1 MLSSG
6 LPTKAKRKRTERS
19 DMDSETIEKK
29 ADVDRSKAIKAAIA
43 AAVASAGVGAFVSGL
58 KAKKNREKALD
69 AFKSKN
75 AIVVPIGIP
84 DFVKDLPTPEEFKK
98 MYAGSPDSSSAD
110 MSAEDIASR
119 KKDIL
124 KGRKVNFFKRA
135 NKDQGESKTEQ
146 EGGEKKKELVSEEK
160 IDGRAVLRGQDGK
173 FVSPTDPVAVQQ
185 VEKEAGI
192 WDAVKGW
199 GDRAK
204 GAFMG
209 SPVVYTAGALG
220 SLYLAAM
227 IADYVNKKRREKTE
241 ENVDAAREEYV
252 EKLQSEGGE
261 KNASGEGSGLPEW
274 AGTAFGASFFV
285 PLAVTALVTN
295 KILENRKQEKKKQ
308 KEMADSYPDD
318 PIILYRTIDKMAGC
332 REAEVS
338 PENFI
343 AALSMKVAMIK
354 SAEHYEG
361 VIRNCDLGCS
371 EKKAQLMPYIMP
383 YVVPPIRRRVKSYVR
398 NNNPM
403 SVDEASEMLS
413 KMILDSGNSERVR
426 DMLGGVLNENY
437 SGISKSVS
445 GMSGAGIRDKLRLES
460 LMDDEKNRA
469 EVMRR
474 LMTNNNIQKYVTE
487 LMTDSKHDQVFGPL
501 REQAVNRYLQ
511 NEWGLDPNG
520 ILFKIVSWIA
530 NNLGFGRY
538 FAGKQLGTM
547 FDAAKKQPQMKQPQD
562 GTGTPAQNQAGN
574 AAAPSGAVAQNT
586 TGTQNAPGAPMIPN
600 PPPRTQA
607 LQANQTRQTP
617 NQRPFFNPK
626 IQSDPDL
633 MLPPEKRQGYIP
645 PPPKPSAEENVQKR
659 MKEEEIERSRNKML
673 NTPFV
678 GGEQNRRI
686 IV

>member
-1 MLSSG
+1 
-6 LPTKAKRKRTERS
+6 
-19 DMDSETIEKK
+19 MDSETIEKK

-58 KAKKNREKALD
+58 KAKRNRGKALD

-160 IDGRAVLRGQDGK
+160 IDGRVVLRGQDGK

-199 GDRAK
+199 GGRAK
-204 GAFMG
+204 DAFMG
-209 SPVVYTAGALG
+209 APVVYTAGALG

-318 PIILYRTIDKMAGC
+318 PIILYKTIDKMAGC
-332 REAEVS
+332 REVELS
-338 PENFI
+338 PEDFI
-343 AALSMKVAMIK
+343 ALLSVKTALIK
-354 SAEHYEG
+354 SAERDRIDMDNIKGH
-361 VIRNCDLGCS
+361 S
-371 EKKAQLMPYIMP
+371 
-383 YVVPPIRRRVKSYVR
+383 VKSADWVDDLKNGIESTVR
-398 NNNPM
+398 WGAAVNGYKNPY
-403 SVDEASEMLS
+403 SLDEASIG
-413 KMILDSGNSERVR
+413 ILDLLEDPANNQYLR
-426 DMLGGVLNENY
+426 DMIKETVDGSGKESDVIGKMLVDRLKLDPERQGRFWGFVANANNNAALSQKIKTSDRLQKLLINRMTGDNVGDMYKELNEY
-437 SGISKSVS
+437 
-445 GMSGAGIRDKLRLES
+445 
-460 LMDDEKNRA
+460 
-469 EVMRR
+469 
-474 LMTNNNIQKYVTE
+474 
-487 LMTDSKHDQVFGPL
+487 
-501 REQAVNRYLQ
+501 AVNSYLKDKK
-511 NEWGLDPNG
+511 NGWGLDENG
-520 ILFKIVSWIA
+520 ILYKIVSWIV
-530 NNLGFGRY
+530 NNLGLGKY
-538 FAGKQLGTM
+538 FVGKRINSM
-547 FDAAKKQPQMKQPQD
+547 FDTERRNAIANAEAASANVANNKTQPQPQPQPIQGSTD
-562 GTGTPAQNQAGN
+562 NTRDLSYVSSNFRQMVDQTKASQQERRKQMLERIN
-574 AAAPSGAVAQNT
+574 AARQNGQMPVEGSGNSLRLRPVPSGSRVQNPASKPRARLLRPARNSQT
-586 TGTQNAPGAPMIPN
+586 PSGVPN
-600 PPPRTQA
+600 NTPNTPVRN
-607 LQANQTRQTP
+607 ANQ
-617 NQRPFFNPK
+617 NP
-626 IQSDPDL
+626 
-633 MLPPEKRQGYIP
+633 
-645 PPPKPSAEENVQKR
+645 
-659 MKEEEIERSRNKML
+659 
-673 NTPFV
+673 T
-678 GGEQNRRI
+678 
-686 IV
+686 